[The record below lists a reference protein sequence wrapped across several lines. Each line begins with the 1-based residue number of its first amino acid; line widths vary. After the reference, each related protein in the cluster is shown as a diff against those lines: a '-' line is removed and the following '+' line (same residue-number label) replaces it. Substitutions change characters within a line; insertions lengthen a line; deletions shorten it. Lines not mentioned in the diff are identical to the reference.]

1 MPEYDVIVVRTHIAT
16 NHQMATITADAET
29 EEEAKS
35 KAQEIGKKIGDE
47 DDTPW
52 TVSDCEEEVESV
64 EAVEVKRVED

>member
-16 NHQMATITADAET
+16 NHQMATITVEAET

-35 KAQEIGKKIGDE
+35 KAQDIGARIGE
-47 DDTPW
+47 EHDTPW
-52 TVSDCEEEVESV
+52 NVTDCEEEVEDV